1 VPAEREITVRD
12 LLTHTSGLV
21 SGGASNRE
29 AQKVALKG
37 KETLA
42 DYLPRLGG
50 VPLDFQPGTRWAYSA
65 QAGFDTLARIV
76 EIASGMPFDRF
87 ARERIFDPLGM
98 KDTFFYP
105 AEGNPRLTTRYRRG
119 EKGLEKQNNPGF
131 MNGAYF
137 SGGGGLMS
145 TAEDYLQFAQML
157 LNSGELNGKRLL
169 GSKTVEVM
177 TSVAA
182 PDTLPGRP
190 KGEGYGLSVR
200 VVNDPIARDSFM
212 SSGTFGW
219 SGAYGTHFFVDPR
232 ERIVGILMTQ
242 TPDRQIRLDFE
253 NAIMHAIVGN
263 GTLAGTH

>member
-21 SGGASNRE
+21 SGGVSNQE
-29 AQKVALKG
+29 ARKVALKG

-65 QAGFDTLARIV
+65 QAGFDMLARIV

-87 ARERIFDPLGM
+87 AKQRIFDPLGM

-105 AEGNPRLTTRYRRG
+105 AEGNPRLVTRYIRG

-145 TAEDYLQFAQML
+145 TAEDYVQFAQML
-157 LNSGELNGKRLL
+157 LNGGELNGKRLL

-177 TSVAA
+177 TSVAV
-182 PDTLPGRP
+182 PDTLPGRS

-200 VVNDPIARDSFM
+200 VVNDPIARSSFM
-212 SSGTFGW
+212 SAGTFGW
-219 SGAYGTHFFVDPR
+219 SGAYGTHFFVDPH

-242 TPDRQIRLDFE
+242 TPYQPIRPDFE
-253 NAIMHAIVGN
+253 NAVMHAIVGN
-263 GTLAGTH
+263 GTLSGTH